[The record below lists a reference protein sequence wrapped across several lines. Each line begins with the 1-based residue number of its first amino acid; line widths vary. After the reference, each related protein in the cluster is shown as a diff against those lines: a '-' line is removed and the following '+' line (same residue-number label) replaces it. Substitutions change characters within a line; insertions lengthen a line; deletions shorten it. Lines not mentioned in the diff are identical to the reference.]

1 MQIIWS
7 KSPRHT
13 AEIFRDLKKN
23 LPGADQD
30 PDLSKID
37 KIGKVGNLKLE
48 DQDAEYNDCDPNDP
62 MAQSLENFNR
72 LMPREFLK
80 RIPGVTS
87 SNINTLMKSI
97 KNMIELVRINEADL
111 KKLVGH
117 KNARAI
123 KSFLET
129 KVGSGQ

>member
-1 MQIIWS
+1 M
-7 KSPRHT
+7 HT

-30 PDLSKID
+30 PDLAKID
-37 KIGKVGNLKLE
+37 KIGKVGNMNL
-48 DQDAEYNDCDPNDP
+48 DDYDAENKDFDPNDP
-62 MAQSLENFNR
+62 AAQSMENFNR

-87 SNINTLMKSI
+87 SNINTIMKSV
-97 KNMIELVRINEADL
+97 KNMIELVRMDESDL
-111 KKLVGH
+111 RKLVGN

-129 KVGSGQ
+129 RVDGSQ

>member
-1 MQIIWS
+1 M
-7 KSPRHT
+7 HT

-37 KIGKVGNLKLE
+37 KIGKVGNMNLE
-48 DQDAEYNDCDPNDP
+48 DYDAENNDFDPSDP
-62 MAQSLENFNR
+62 TAQSMENFNR
-72 LMPREFLK
+72 LLPREFLK

-87 SNINTLMKSI
+87 SNINTIMKSV
-97 KNMIELVRINEADL
+97 KNMIELVRMDESDL
-111 KKLVGH
+111 QKLVGN
-117 KNARAI
+117 KNAKAI

-129 KVGSGQ
+129 KVDGSQ